1 MVEDR
6 RTRHT
11 KERIY
16 RAMLLCL
23 DSTSPDKI
31 TVKQICDT
39 ADINR
44 STFYAH
50 YPNPITLYKLMEQH
64 LTDGLNRCFINLKD
78 KSITYLEFIRLFLE
92 YCYENADL
100 FLALNKTDSNSLKK
114 ACVELLVKYGF
125 LADTIPKKDR
135 PYAFVFYVNGV
146 FSAVDRWL
154 REDRT
159 KSINEM
165 EKLIYRLT
173 YTPDRL
179 KQ

>member
-11 KERIY
+11 KDRIY

-23 DSTSPDKI
+23 DSTSLDKI
-31 TVKQICDT
+31 TVTQICDT

-64 LTDGLNRCFINLKD
+64 LTDGLNRCFIDLKD
-78 KSITYLEFIRLFLE
+78 KSITYPEFIRLFLE
-92 YCYENADL
+92 YCYENDDL
-100 FLALNKTDSNSLKK
+100 FLALNKTDSISLKS

-125 LADTIPKKDR
+125 LTGKILKKDR
-135 PYAFVFYVNGV
+135 IYYYVFYVNGV
-146 FSAVDRWL
+146 FSTVDRWL
-154 REDRT
+154 REDRM
-159 KSINEM
+159 KSIDEM
-165 EKLIYRLT
+165 KQLIYRLT
-173 YTPDRL
+173 YTSHRSQ
-179 KQ
+179 K